1 MVVESQMWQ
10 LSELVWAFEVPVH
23 KQVPYGPLKT
33 LRVFSLAHAVPTL
46 RRNELPSFK
55 IQEIF
60 T

>member
-1 MVVESQMWQ
+1 MWQ